1 MKTAHTG
8 GKHKCLICD
17 EIFQSADILAEH
29 KLTHSRVGVQ
39 GKCTYC
45 SANLPDIQG
54 FKSHMMEHG
63 NVDLPV
69 QCICCRQTLSSN
81 FEIELHA
88 K

>member
-1 MKTAHTG
+1 MKTVHSN

-17 EIFQSADILAEH
+17 EIFPSADILAEH
-29 KLTHSRVGVQ
+29 KLNHSRIGVR
-39 GKCTYC
+39 GKCSYC
-45 SANLPDIQG
+45 SKNLMDVQS
-54 FKSHMMEHG
+54 FKTHMNEHG

-69 QCICCRQTLSSN
+69 QCICCRQTLNST

>member
-1 MKTAHTG
+1 MKTAHSG

-17 EIFQSADILAEH
+17 EVFPTADILAEH
-29 KLTHSRVGVQ
+29 KLSHSKIGVR
-39 GKCTYC
+39 GKCLYC
-45 SANLPDIQG
+45 STNLLDIQG
-54 FKSHMMEHG
+54 FKSHMEEHG

-69 QCICCRQTLSSN
+69 QCICCRQTLTSS